1 MNNQDQIKIWQDRI
15 RLFSILYFFAE
26 DEVDENQNTVKV
38 FHTEV
43 KLQKL
48 DFMVRNPDYLSY
60 FLLDIAKNNA
70 SLLKEIKIIVAS
82 IFKEKEPQIRKDEM
96 ERFLYG
102 AYESIDNVIAYLCSV
117 ELIRYTSNKDTLLR
131 NTNKHYFITQKG
143 LERFKDV
150 NNYPA
155 LKWYQDRCSVIKKYF
170 GNYTGEMLKQ
180 MQHNVEQYHDTQY
193 SALIPDISGHVREK
207 YLSLYNEELL

>member
-193 SALIPDISGHVREK
+193 SALIPDISEHVREK